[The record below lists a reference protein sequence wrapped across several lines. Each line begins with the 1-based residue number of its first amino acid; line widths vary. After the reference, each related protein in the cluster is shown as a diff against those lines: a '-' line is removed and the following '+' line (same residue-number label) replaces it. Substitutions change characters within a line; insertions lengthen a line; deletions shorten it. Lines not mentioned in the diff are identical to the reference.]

1 MSRYQ
6 DFAAVYDRLN
16 VEVDYPARAAYFHQ
30 VISCHGA
37 PGNILLDLGCG
48 TGSLAEELAKL
59 GYSLIGVD
67 NSPEMLMAA
76 YNKRMESGADITYLF
91 QEMTDLDL
99 FGTVD
104 VVVSALDS
112 LNHLTRYEDFCAAI
126 ASAAFFL
133 HPDGLM
139 VFDLNTCYKHQ
150 VSLANNTFV
159 YDLDDIYC
167 VWQNTTDEEGLTQ
180 MELDIFLEG
189 EDGLYERRDA
199 SFAERAYTHEQV
211 VEALEKAGMKLAA
224 VYHEDSFD
232 PPRSDSQR
240 LIYVAVHDKSRPD
253 AFLQRPPE
261 DPDRV

>member
-1 MSRYQ
+1 MSYRALAPQ
-6 DFAAVYDRLN
+6 YDAFTRN
-16 VEVDYPARAAYFHQ
+16 VEYGKRASYFHQ
-30 VISCHGA
+30 
-37 PGNILLDLGCG
+37 LLGRYKEHCSLVVDLGCG
-48 TGSLAEELAKL
+48 TGSLSVELARR
-59 GYSLIGVD
+59 GYDVIGVD

-76 YNKRMESGADITYLF
+76 YNKRMESGADITYLC

-99 FGTVD
+99 FGAVD